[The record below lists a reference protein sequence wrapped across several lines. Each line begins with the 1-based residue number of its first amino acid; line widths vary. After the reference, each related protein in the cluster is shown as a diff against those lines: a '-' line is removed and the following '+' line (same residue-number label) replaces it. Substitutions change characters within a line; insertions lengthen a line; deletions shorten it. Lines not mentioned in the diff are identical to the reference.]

1 MKISYQILCKNED
14 KSLKDLLTFL
24 VENKRK
30 IDEINVCRDTL
41 GENPLTKEVLKSFG
55 KKINSYE
62 REITHTIHNQKNWL
76 ATQAK
81 GDYLFYLDADELLSK
96 ELIDN
101 LPSILEMNKQID
113 IIFFPRINK
122 VEGATQEYIQK
133 RGWNVNEKGWINFP
147 DVQDRLFRN
156 NCGIKYN
163 EIPHGRLLNEGKVYS
178 VLPLQEEYSIIHIKT
193 MEKQVSDNMW
203 HDKKER
209 ELNLISEDE
218 IKRRLENL

>member
-41 GENPLTKEVLKSFG
+41 GENPLTKEVLKSFC

-101 LPSILEMNKQID
+101 LID
-113 IIFFPRINK
+113 INK
-122 VEGATQEYIQK
+122 E
-133 RGWNVNEKGWINFP
+133 
-147 DVQDRLFRN
+147 
-156 NCGIKYN
+156 
-163 EIPHGRLLNEGKVYS
+163 LNESTNK
-178 VLPLQEEYSIIHIKT
+178 
-193 MEKQVSDNMW
+193 
-203 HDKKER
+203 
-209 ELNLISEDE
+209 LNQT
-218 IKRRLENL
+218 